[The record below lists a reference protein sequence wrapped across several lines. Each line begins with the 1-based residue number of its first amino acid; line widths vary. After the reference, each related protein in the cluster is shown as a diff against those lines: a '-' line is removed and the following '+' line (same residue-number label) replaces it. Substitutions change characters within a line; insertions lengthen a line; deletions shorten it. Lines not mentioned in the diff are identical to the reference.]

1 MANNVRIL
9 LSAKDEVSGPLDV
22 IKDKFGML
30 RQEGA
35 KGFGVGVGAALT
47 TKALG
52 MVDTAVSATV
62 DWLAEGVR
70 GAKEEEAGIK
80 RLGQSLRAN
89 VKDWDGNTDA
99 LERRVR
105 AAAQMGFADDEVRD
119 SLARLVGATHDV
131 DKAFEIQK
139 TAMDLARFKGI
150 DLATATNAL
159 IKVEG
164 GQYRALKEL
173 GIVLEKGATQ
183 TEALAAVQKV
193 AMGQASEYMTT
204 AAGRSELLAQKV
216 DDLGERVGAILVPAL
231 DDATQGLLD
240 FFDAIDPDAPL
251 TLEDRL
257 KTLSDTLN
265 GLNPMLWGYTDAQKM
280 MEDAQN
286 RNAAATEGMIG
297 PLGDAGR
304 KLNEFRS
311 KADKA
316 GDAAGEA
323 RDRVKGLG
331 GAAQKAADRFADLK
345 QNVDDA
351 AQAIAEAAYGPEEL
365 RLSFRKTQLELK
377 DNEDALAEVE
387 KKIRSLKD
395 KGKPVPREL
404 RERFLDLRASIND
417 NKQSLIET
425 GIRLSKVGGMKMD
438 ALQKEFEDAGID
450 LSNLSGDAKLLWY
463 WLTKASNVKFSD
475 IVSGGGR
482 GGKASGG
489 YTAPG
494 DSAVVGE
501 RGMEGVKALPGGGFM
516 TFPMDGRGAF
526 GITPQA
532 PVQPLAARAAEPA
545 QAMGGSPIVIQ
556 LVADGRVLAEAVA
569 PGVTAWQQ
577 RRGL

>member
-216 DDLGERVGAILVPAL
+216 DDLGERVGGVLIPAL
-231 DDATQGLLD
+231 DEATQGLLD

-351 AQAIAEAAYGPEEL
+351 AKAIADAALGPEEL
-365 RLSFRKTQLELK
+365 RLEFAKTQLELK
-377 DNEDALAEVE
+377 DNQDELAGVE
-387 KKIRSLKD
+387 KKIQSLKD
-395 KGKPVPREL
+395 KGKPVPR
-404 RERFLDLRASIND
+404 DLRQQFIDLRLAVND

-425 GIRLSKVGGMKMD
+425 GIKLERVGGIKMT
-438 ALQKEFEDAGID
+438 ALQKQFQNAGID
-450 LSNLSGDAKLLWY
+450 LGNLTGDAAELWRLLQ
-463 WLTKASNVKFSD
+463 KIASVKISPTSWSSWND
-475 IVSGGGR
+475 HGH
-482 GGKASGG
+482 AAGG
-489 YTAPG
+489 YIPPYG
-494 DSAVVGE
+494 SSVVGE
-501 RGMEGVKALPGGGFM
+501 GVNGAEVVHTGPAGAWVNPSAAAGMAGGS
-516 TFPMDGRGAF
+516 
-526 GITPQA
+526 
-532 PVQPLAARAAEPA
+532 
-545 QAMGGSPIVIQ
+545 GGSPIVIQ
-556 LVADGRVLAEAVA
+556 LVAEGRVLAELVA

>member
-1 MANNVRIL
+1 MANEVRIH
-9 LSAKDEVSGPLDV
+9 
-22 IKDKFGML
+22 
-30 RQEGA
+30 
-35 KGFGVGVGAALT
+35 
-47 TKALG
+47 
-52 MVDTAVSATV
+52 TAVSGNAAKEIGNVKDAWATFQKKGAEGLQIGAGMAV
-62 DWLAEGVR
+62 ASKAFSVLDTAIGKSIDWLAEGVQ

-105 AAAQMGFADDEVRD
+105 AAAQMGFADDEIRD
-119 SLARLVGATHDV
+119 SLARLVAVTHDV
-131 DKAFEIQK
+131 NKAFELQQ
-139 TAMDLARFKGI
+139 TAMDLARFKNI
-150 DLATATNAL
+150 SLADASQAL

-216 DDLGERVGAILVPAL
+216 DDLGERVGGVLIPAL
-231 DDATQGLLD
+231 DEATQGLLD

-280 MEDAQN
+280 MEDAQK
-286 RNAAATEGMIG
+286 RNAAATDGMIG

-304 KLNEFRS
+304 KLNELRS
-311 KADKA
+311 KTDKA

-323 RDRVKGLG
+323 RDRIKGLG